1 MLHEETRREM
11 APASMSKVQYTCFMV
26 NLHLGSLGCSLSII
40 YIYIYQGSDK
50 GGGVVQRLLVGTKRN
65 AYGAQLQN
73 SVHGPFFCSYKIQ
86 NTTFSDSENNSKSVL
101 QNPMHLKLTNS

>member
-1 MLHEETRREM
+1 MALANSPLKYYGVYLILYPRRV
-11 APASMSKVQYTCFMV
+11 PIC
-26 NLHLGSLGCSLSII
+26 N
-40 YIYIYQGSDK
+40 IYIYQGSDK